1 MLLVVLIFIVLNLV
15 TFFFVSVHLDG
26 WAQGLARLFIPEVCN
41 PQYVTVKRSLIFP
54 SYQKSGYKR

>member
-41 PQYVTVKRSLIFP
+41 LQYVTRREEISHLPVLP
-54 SYQKSGYKR
+54 VEQV

>member
-41 PQYVTVKRSLIFP
+41 LQYVTVKRSLIFP
-54 SYQKSGYKR
+54 SYQ